1 MCIRCCLFHRA
12 LTDDPHANSFQNSDP
27 IATGFGSDKRKAFSR
42 VALRMNQRIKRNVPA
57 VTGVLTVLS
66 LAFVFGA
73 VLRVIPSTVFP
84 HVSGLIAVIP
94 HLNAV
99 ISITAIGS
107 ISVGWYYIKTDAVEK
122 HRLAM
127 VASFGLFV
135 AFLALYLYRVILEG
149 PTTFLGPSVVK
160 TYVYLPVL
168 AVHITLAIVC
178 VPLLYYVLLLALT
191 RPVAELYE
199 TNHRR
204 VARIAAPLWL
214 ISFFLGVVVYVLLY
228 VVY

>member
-1 MCIRCCLFHRA
+1 MH
-12 LTDDPHANSFQNSDP
+12 
-27 IATGFGSDKRKAFSR
+27 
-42 VALRMNQRIKRNVPA
+42 QRIKRNIPV

-84 HVSGLIAVIP
+84 HVSSLIAVIP

-99 ISITAIGS
+99 ISLTAIGL
-107 ISVGWYYIKTDAVEK
+107 ISAGWYFIRTGAVEK
-122 HRLAM
+122 HRFAM

-160 TYVYLPVL
+160 TYVYLPLL

-178 VPLLYYVLLLALT
+178 VPLLYYVLLLAVT
-191 RPVAELYE
+191 RPVSELYE

-214 ISFFLGVVVYVLLY
+214 VSFFLGVVVYVLLY